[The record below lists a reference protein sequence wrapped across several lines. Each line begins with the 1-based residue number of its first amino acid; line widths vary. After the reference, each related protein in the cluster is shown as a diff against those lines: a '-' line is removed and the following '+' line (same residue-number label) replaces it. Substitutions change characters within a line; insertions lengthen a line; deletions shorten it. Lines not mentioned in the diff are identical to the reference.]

1 MKSYNKRI
9 WVLALGVAVATVIA
23 ITLLF
28 NNNYIARQTPEGA
41 KKLTPPSPTQLI
53 KKTLEKIEI
62 SRLV

>member
-28 NNNYIARQTPEGA
+28 NNNFIARHTPESI
-41 KKLTPPSPTQLI
+41 KKLARPSPTQLI
-53 KKTLEKIEI
+53 KKTLEKIDI
-62 SRLV
+62 SKLL

>member
-23 ITLLF
+23 IALLF
-28 NNNYIARQTPEGA
+28 NNNFIVRQAPEGA

-62 SRLV
+62 SRLI